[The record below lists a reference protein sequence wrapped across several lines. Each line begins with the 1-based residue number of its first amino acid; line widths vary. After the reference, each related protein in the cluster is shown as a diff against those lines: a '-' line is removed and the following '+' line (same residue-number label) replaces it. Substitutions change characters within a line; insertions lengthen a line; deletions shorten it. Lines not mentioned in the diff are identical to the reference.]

1 MTDLDTVAKAIANAQ
16 GVFDY
21 WNSEHCPQGTYRKM
35 AQVAIDA
42 LQLKEEK
49 ERDKKCVCRHSHI
62 DHDMYRDGKCGAN
75 MVTRHTPCPC
85 AQWEPQKRV
94 RLVSPWVR
102 VEEQREAQEG

>member
-1 MTDLDTVAKAIANAQ
+1 MTDIDTVAEAIWRADHEGTVDVRGLEWEKSVYRDHYRRMAQAAIA
-16 GVFDY
+16 
-21 WNSEHCPQGTYRKM
+21 
-35 AQVAIDA
+35 A
-42 LQLKEEK
+42 LGLKPEN

-85 AQWEPQKRV
+85 TQWQPQKRV

-102 VEEQREAQEG
+102 VEEQT